1 MKDFEYESLK
11 TQMKSEVEQIQTQH
25 QLLENEM
32 EHQRKLRD
40 IEQNE
45 LTRRSKDDMRSA
57 LKHLE
62 LEKNVEI
69 RQI

>member
-1 MKDFEYESLK
+1 
-11 TQMKSEVEQIQTQH
+11 
-25 QLLENEM
+25 M

>member
-1 MKDFEYESLK
+1 MDN
-11 TQMKSEVEQIQTQH
+11 
-25 QLLENEM
+25 QL
-32 EHQRKLRD
+32 EHQRKLKD
-40 IEQNE
+40 LELNE
-45 LTRRSKDDMRSA
+45 LSRRSKDDMRSA